1 MAVGKSVPGF
11 REEGFTTESGVTWQA
26 QFCGDIAFD
35 PNAIIHSGA
44 TDSGSTPMT
53 TLRCGLVVAK
63 RDSDGKYIP
72 YNPLG
77 SAGAQ
82 QACGILVRETVMLNP
97 TTGVVEDQ
105 FHGQA
110 VMTSGRIKAS
120 ALLGLDQQARNQLA
134 QRFHFDDD
142 NAGGHAPFRRV
153 VDNAAGVTVTA
164 SQSGQMLT
172 TAGASGAVV
181 FTLPA
186 LAAGLRF
193 MFLNVVDQNM
203 TITSA
208 DANKLVGVNSVT
220 STSIAASTAN
230 QKIGAVIEVIATPI
244 AGVLKWVAFNRSPGV
259 VTMTLS

>member
-1 MAVGKSVPGF
+1 MSVGKSVPGF
-11 REEGFTTESGVTWQA
+11 REEGFTSESGVMWQA

-44 TDSGSTPMT
+44 TDAGNTPMT
-53 TLRCGLVVAK
+53 TLRCGLVMAK
-63 RDSDGKYIP
+63 RDSDGKYVP
-72 YNPLG
+72 YNPLS

-110 VMTSGRIKAS
+110 IMSSGRVKAS
-120 ALLGLDQQARNQLA
+120 ALVGLDQQARNQLA
-134 QRFHFDDD
+134 LRFHFDDD
-142 NAGGHAPFRRV
+142 NAGGHAPFRRT
-153 VDNAAGVTVTA
+153 VDQATSVTVLA
-164 SQSGQMLT
+164 SQNGSLFT

-181 FTLPA
+181 FTLPT

-193 MFLNVVDQNM
+193 MFMNVVDQNM

-208 DANKLVGVNSVT
+208 DASKLVGVHNAGA
-220 STSIAASTAN
+220 TSIAASTSS
-230 QKIGAVIEVIATPI
+230 QKIGAILECVATPI
-244 AGVLKWVAFNRSPGV
+244 GGVLKWVVFNRSPGV
-259 VTMTLS
+259 VTLTLS